1 MFYRCILGG
10 GAGDSLSFQ
19 NGTKFS
25 TFDKNNMQNTSTNCA
40 QDTKGGWWFND
51 CQRKAC
57 LTGKYKNGI
66 RWDSWKGSNET
77 LSKIEMKVHPVW
89 QNVNEHGNLGFLD
102 NRMNYLLDCKPLFR
116 IMRTLRRVLPFEHVC
131 EVRLVFSTSV
141 QKYHHNSVDLC
152 PEIMENSASL
162 TSWAHACMKLTRSSR
177 QADTFSHIS

>member
-10 GAGDSLSFQ
+10 GAADSLSFQ

-77 LSKIEMKVHPVW
+77 LSKIEMKVRPV
-89 QNVNEHGNLGFLD
+89 
-102 NRMNYLLDCKPLFR
+102 
-116 IMRTLRRVLPFEHVC
+116 
-131 EVRLVFSTSV
+131 
-141 QKYHHNSVDLC
+141 
-152 PEIMENSASL
+152 
-162 TSWAHACMKLTRSSR
+162 
-177 QADTFSHIS
+177 

>member
-1 MFYRCILGG
+1 MALRVGEMLCRIILMIQFQKWTDSIYQSFPSSTLPSTINLRRFIFITAKFTARALQPRYYIINLEGLLMFYRCILGG

-77 LSKIEMKVHPVW
+77 LSKIEMKVRPVW

-102 NRMNYLLDCKPLFR
+102 NRIWIIYLTVNR
-116 IMRTLRRVLPFEHVC
+116 
-131 EVRLVFSTSV
+131 
-141 QKYHHNSVDLC
+141 C
-152 PEIMENSASL
+152 PE
-162 TSWAHACMKLTRSSR
+162 
-177 QADTFSHIS
+177 